1 MEIREVQAIVESILF
16 AAGEPV
22 ELDRIADIVD
32 VDKKSLKE
40 IIKNMMDAY
49 NYEKRGIHIIRLED
63 SYQMCTR
70 SEYGEYV
77 SMLMQPRRKMQLSNA
92 AIEVLAIIAY
102 KQPVTRSTI
111 ESIRGVNCDYIVN
124 RLIERKFIEEVG
136 RLKDA
141 PGRPILFGTTDEF
154 LRTFG
159 IESISDL
166 PEYDSLAEGDEELQ
180 QMKLEL
186 NAYSDEKQL
195 EFEADAV
202 DNTDIQDKEISADA
216 EERAEYK

>member
-1 MEIREVQAIVESILF
+1 MEIREIQAIVESLLL

-32 VDKKSLKE
+32 VDKKSLRE
-40 IIKNMMDAY
+40 IIKKMMDSY
-49 NYEKRGIHIIRLED
+49 NYEKRGIHIIRLEN

-70 SEYGEYV
+70 GEYCEYV

-102 KQPVTRSTI
+102 KQPVTRSAI
-111 ESIRGVNCDYIVN
+111 EHIRGVNCDYIVN

-166 PEYDSLAEGDEELQ
+166 PEFDSLSEGDEESEQLRI
-180 QMKLEL
+180 ETV
-186 NAYSDEKQL
+186 DEMNQSEQL
-195 EFEADAV
+195 EID
-202 DNTDIQDKEISADA
+202 DINSGNELIL
-216 EERAEYK
+216 

>member
-1 MEIREVQAIVESILF
+1 MEIREIQAIVESLLF

-32 VDKKSLKE
+32 VDKKSLRE
-40 IIKNMMDAY
+40 IIKKMMDSY
-49 NYEKRGIHIIRLED
+49 NYEKRGIHIIKLEN

-70 SEYGEYV
+70 GEYYEYV

-102 KQPVTRSTI
+102 KQPVTRSAI
-111 ESIRGVNCDYIVN
+111 EHIRGVNCDYIVN

-159 IESISDL
+159 VESISDL
-166 PEYDSLAEGDEELQ
+166 PEFDSLSEGDEESEQLRI
-180 QMKLEL
+180 ETV
-186 NAYSDEKQL
+186 DEMNQSEQL
-195 EFEADAV
+195 EID
-202 DNTDIQDKEISADA
+202 DINSGNELIL
-216 EERAEYK
+216 

>member
-1 MEIREVQAIVESILF
+1 MEIREIQAIVESLLF

-22 ELDRIADIVD
+22 ELEKIADIVD
-32 VDKKSLKE
+32 VDKKSLRE
-40 IIKNMMDAY
+40 IIKKMMDSY

-70 SEYGEYV
+70 GEYHDYV

-102 KQPVTRSTI
+102 KQPVTRSAI
-111 ESIRGVNCDYIVN
+111 EHIRGVNCDYIVN

-166 PEYDSLAEGDEELQ
+166 PEFDSLSVGDEVE
-180 QMKLEL
+180 QMQIE
-186 NAYSDEKQL
+186 
-195 EFEADAV
+195 
-202 DNTDIQDKEISADA
+202 TA
-216 EERAEYK
+216 EEINQTEQLDIDDIDTENQENQQNPVLNGNEQK

>member
-32 VDKKSLKE
+32 VDKKSLRE

-49 NYEKRGIHIIRLED
+49 NYEKRGIHIIRLEN

-70 SEYGEYV
+70 GEYGEYV
-77 SMLMQPRRKMQLSNA
+77 AMLMQPRRKMQLSNA
-92 AIEVLAIIAY
+92 AIEVLAIVAY
-102 KQPVTRSTI
+102 KQPVTRSAI
-111 ESIRGVNCDYIVN
+111 EHIRGVNCDYIVN

-159 IESISDL
+159 IESVSDL
-166 PEYDSLAEGDEELQ
+166 PEYDGLAEDDEELK
-180 QMKLEL
+180 QMRLEMEAL
-186 NAYSDEKQL
+186 SEEQEQL
-195 EFEADAV
+195 EFEDAV
-202 DNTDIQDKEISADA
+202 DEA
-216 EERAEYK
+216 EQI

>member
-1 MEIREVQAIVESILF
+1 MEIREIQAIVESLLF

-22 ELDRIADIVD
+22 ELEKIADIVD
-32 VDKKSLKE
+32 VDKKSLRE
-40 IIKNMMDAY
+40 IIKKMMDSY

-70 SEYGEYV
+70 GEYHDYV

-102 KQPVTRSTI
+102 KQPVTRSAI
-111 ESIRGVNCDYIVN
+111 EHIRGVNCDYIVN

-166 PEYDSLAEGDEELQ
+166 PEFDSLSVGDEVE
-180 QMKLEL
+180 QMQIE
-186 NAYSDEKQL
+186 
-195 EFEADAV
+195 
-202 DNTDIQDKEISADA
+202 TA
-216 EERAEYK
+216 EEINQTEQLDIDDIDTENQENQQNPVLNGNEQV